1 MAWLI
6 RKYGL
11 RARLCISIHD
21 EVRYLCDQRCADQ
34 LALALQVG
42 DSFALRLVFAFVG
55 GKTICTNCPKTV
67 RN

>member
-6 RKYGL
+6 RKYNL

-34 LALALQVG
+34 VALALQVSDLITLLG
-42 DSFALRLVFAFVG
+42 IISTSVNISCLLQDW
-55 GKTICTNCPKTV
+55 
-67 RN
+67 